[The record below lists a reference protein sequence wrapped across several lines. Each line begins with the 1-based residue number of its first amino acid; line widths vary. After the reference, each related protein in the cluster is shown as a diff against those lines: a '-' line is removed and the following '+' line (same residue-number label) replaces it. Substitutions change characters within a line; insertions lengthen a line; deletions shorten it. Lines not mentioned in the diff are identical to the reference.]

1 MGILEMIEQSGGLDS
16 VARELGISEGDAAAA
31 ASALVPAIVGG
42 LKRQTRVQ
50 PGGLDGLLG
59 ALAGLGGGSLLDE
72 VLAPRPTDV
81 RLGNEVLGHAF
92 GSPDVSRTVA
102 QHAAGRTGLDPAL
115 LKRML
120 PMLAML
126 VAGMMSR
133 HASAGVAPAGSGPAF
148 GPSEGHAGLGSLL
161 DLNGDGNP
169 LDDILSMAGN
179 LLR

>member
-1 MGILEMIEQSGGLDS
+1 MDILKMLEQSGGLGS
-16 VARELGISEGDAAAA
+16 VARELGINEAQAAAA

-42 LKRQTRVQ
+42 LKRQTQAQ

-59 ALAGLGGGSLLDE
+59 ALAGLGGGGLLDE

-81 RLGNEVLGHAF
+81 HPGNEVLGQAF
-92 GSPDVSRTVA
+92 GSQEVSRTVA

-126 VAGMMSR
+126 VAGLMSR
-133 HASAGVAPAGSGPAF
+133 QASGAVVPSGSGAAS
-148 GPSEGHAGLGSLL
+148 GARDVRAGLGSLL
-161 DLNGDGNP
+161 DLDGDGNP
-169 LDDILSMAGN
+169 LDDILSMAGK